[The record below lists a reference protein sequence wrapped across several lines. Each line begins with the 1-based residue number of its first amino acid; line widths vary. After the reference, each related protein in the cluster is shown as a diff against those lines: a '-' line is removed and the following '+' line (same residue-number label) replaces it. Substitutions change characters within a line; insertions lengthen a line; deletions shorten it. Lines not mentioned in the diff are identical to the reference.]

1 MVDTKRFR
9 TRQEMKME
17 AHPKGRGYIIGLDV
31 GYSATKVFYE
41 NGYFV
46 FPSYVKEV
54 GGVMDIASDKD
65 IFYRGE
71 DGRIYLVGYN
81 AQEMM
86 QSDDT
91 NDTDGELFSRKRY
104 KDKRFQIICH
114 TAIALATQSK
124 KDGRKVV
131 IQTGLPSSYV
141 KGDTA
146 ALKKVLSTSQ
156 RFELKIGRGDWAVC
170 NVEVNPQDIY
180 VMDQPAGGLWS
191 VLIKNDGNYLP
202 NARDILTG
210 NVLVLDIGF
219 GTFDFYGFI
228 GRNISCRESIDSIG
242 MREVLSESISQV
254 MTEMGEDIRIAAF
267 QKNLESGVVT
277 CFDEETLCSEDKPLA
292 PILDAANKKVM
303 QDAMNRARSVTKSFR
318 DYRYLIIDGGTGE
331 AWFQDICEWLKGMKT
346 IQIIPSNFN
355 DHKSFIYSNA
365 RGYYMFRLNQ
375 PKAKP

>member
-17 AHPKGRGYIIGLDV
+17 AHPKGRDYIIGLDV

-65 IFYRGE
+65 IFYRDE

-146 ALKKVLSTSQ
+146 ALK
-156 RFELKIGRGDWAVC
+156 RC
-170 NVEVNPQDIY
+170 
-180 VMDQPAGGLWS
+180 
-191 VLIKNDGNYLP
+191 
-202 NARDILTG
+202 
-210 NVLVLDIGF
+210 
-219 GTFDFYGFI
+219 
-228 GRNISCRESIDSIG
+228 
-242 MREVLSESISQV
+242 
-254 MTEMGEDIRIAAF
+254 
-267 QKNLESGVVT
+267 
-277 CFDEETLCSEDKPLA
+277 
-292 PILDAANKKVM
+292 
-303 QDAMNRARSVTKSFR
+303 
-318 DYRYLIIDGGTGE
+318 
-331 AWFQDICEWLKGMKT
+331 
-346 IQIIPSNFN
+346 
-355 DHKSFIYSNA
+355 
-365 RGYYMFRLNQ
+365 
-375 PKAKP
+375 